1 MPKGQENHFLFI
13 RPSYFQM
20 NFSAHA
26 RTVASLQQNN
36 QSNLIS
42 RGHGPSVNSLREN
55 QLSHNRPF
63 TKDME
68 KIKEL

>member
-1 MPKGQENHFLFI
+1 MPKGQKNHFAFI

-20 NFSAHA
+20 NFSAQA
-26 RTVASLQQNN
+26 RTVASPHQNN
-36 QSNLIS
+36 QSNLMS
-42 RGHGPSVNSLREN
+42 RGHGPSIKSLREN

-68 KIKEL
+68 KIEEL